1 MYARP
6 GIEPVPPAVEAP
18 GIEPVPP
25 AVEAQ
30 GLNHWTTR
38 EVLDQWFEHSTSIK
52 VLSPTIL
59 KFHFLAA
66 EPVHPGSY
74 FCLQAVEEGP
84 TPPSSQCGS
93 QLSFEKRITIKR
105 VKAVLRPLHGPCAL
119 SLFTVM

>member
-1 MYARP
+1 MYAR
-6 GIEPVPPAVEAP
+6 P

-52 VLSPTIL
+52 ILSPTIL

-66 EPVHPGSY
+66 GPAHPGSY

-93 QLSFEKRITIKR
+93 QLSLEKRITIKR
-105 VKAVLRPLHGPCAL
+105 VKAVLRPLHGPGAL